1 MERFTKRD
9 EQGVSFIGDYGE
21 PPYPVISEAAL
32 EMLAYYEE
40 TGMVPFEIRVV
51 KKILGDISLERFEE
65 IAQAEAEG
73 RLVMLPCKVGDT
85 VYFIDA
91 DEVNAWIDEYKVKWF
106 YCSSRGVNRVYSV
119 CGTLAKNFRP
129 KDFGKTVFLTRE
141 EAEKALEGMK

>member
-1 MERFTKRD
+1 MMDKFKNQEALQKAYESLEKEFTRRSQRLRELQGKV
-9 EQGVSFIGDYGE
+9 EQGTLID
-21 PPYPVISEAAL
+21 
-32 EMLAYYEE
+32 
-40 TGMVPFEIRVV
+40 
-51 KKILGDISLERFEE
+51 
-65 IAQAEAEG
+65 
-73 RLVMLPCKVGDT
+73 LPCKVGDT